1 MARYLSD
8 LLMSICLALTVGW
21 LFQAAIGNIHLRD
34 AMITQNG
41 TYVAISRFTPGN
53 LVTSYLDTVEHM
65 TQLVPVS
72 YHLADGVGAVIE
84 QTVVMVA
91 GLLLAICVGVPAT
104 LIGLYRAAGGVAGW
118 VVLAGFG
125 IAIGAVF
132 NWLRATKITSRRLLV
147 GLALVPLAITVVF
160 IILEAL
166 IVAVLATCF
175 WFASL
180 APFMVVGRDALL
192 GLLAGISEASI
203 AGLWLCWNPRS
214 FGYSPAR
221 LSDQR
226 SPVILSHSRAN
237 CVCVLR
243 NASQSVGASTL
254 KSVIGMPPA
263 GGGTSARGE

>member
-1 MARYLSD
+1 MAGMSFPRFETWPAASGRRLMARYLSD

-21 LFQAAIGNIHLRD
+21 LFQAATGNIHLRD

-53 LVTSYLDTVEHM
+53 LATSYLDTVEHM
-65 TQLVPVS
+65 TQLVPAS

-104 LIGLYRAAGGVAGW
+104 LIGLYLAAGGVAGW

-160 IILEAL
+160 IILQAL

-180 APFMVVGRDALL
+180 APFMVVAVMLCSAYW
-192 GLLAGISEASI
+192 LAS
-203 AGLWLCWNPRS
+203 PKRRS
-214 FGYSPAR
+214 RGY
-221 LSDQR
+221 
-226 SPVILSHSRAN
+226 N
-237 CVCVLR
+237 Y
-243 NASQSVGASTL
+243 VGARDPS
-254 KSVIGMPPA
+254 
-263 GGGTSARGE
+263 GTRPRG